1 MTNGASAPS
10 RTSPASC
17 TYAHSQ
23 THWRSTTPRCST
35 STKRVVTWHRGVP
48 ASADQVVVVA
58 NFSDWGTRD
67 PTAPDAEYLVHNW
80 PATPPGRRWHEITQD
95 RDVPHEWAGREPL
108 YPWEANV
115 YELVSA

>member
-1 MTNGASAPS
+1 
-10 RTSPASC
+10 
-17 TYAHSQ
+17 
-23 THWRSTTPRCST
+23 
-35 STKRVVTWHRGVP
+35 VVTWHRGVP